1 MLLTTLIAPL
11 CVLASWSYIKTRVR
25 EFMICLLIMETAMI
39 GVFCALDS
47 ILFFVF
53 WEAMLIP
60 MALLIG
66 VWGGPRRIY
75 ASLKFFIY
83 TMAGSIFLL
92 VALIALRLHDRHV
105 LTSPT

>member
-1 MLLTTLIAPL
+1 VHPLL
-11 CVLASWSYIKTRVR
+11 VEYIKTRVK
-25 EFMICLLIMETAMI
+25 EFMLCLLIMETAMV

-66 VWGGPRRIY
+66 VWGGPRKIY

-92 VALIALRLHDRHV
+92 VALIALRLHTNVPYSRSHGPA
-105 LTSPT
+105 L

>member
-1 MLLTTLIAPL
+1 
-11 CVLASWSYIKTRVR
+11 V
-25 EFMICLLIMETAMI
+25 METAMI

-66 VWGGPRRIY
+66 IWGGPRKVY

-83 TMAGSIFLL
+83 TMSGSVFLL
-92 VALIALRLHDRHV
+92 VALIALRVKVGTFSIPGLMGQPY
-105 LTSPT
+105 SPAFQFWVFLAFFVSFAIKVPMFPF